1 MNDGGYYLPFTF
13 VKNGVMSVGGATA
26 STSGAGITFPAT
38 QSASSNANTLDD
50 YEEGTWTPELVGS
63 GTTGTPVAGAG
74 YYTKVGNLV
83 TIFYAFEGVASPS
96 GATDILFIRNMPFQL
111 KLASSV
117 YNYGNPGLIYTNGGT
132 SLPNMWFGH
141 RINDATGLQFYF
153 TYYANVNTAPS
164 NFLVSNLGGSGNY
177 LRGYFSYQF

>member
-1 MNDGGYYLPFTF
+1 
-13 VKNGVMSVGGATA
+13 V
-26 STSGAGITFPAT
+26 
-38 QSASSNANTLDD
+38 QQ
-50 YEEGTWTPELVGS
+50 
-63 GTTGTPVAGAG
+63 
-74 YYTKVGNLV
+74 
-83 TIFYAFEGVASPS
+83 IFYLLEKE
-96 GATDILFIRNMPFQL
+96 N
-111 KLASSV
+111 LASSA